1 MIKKSMSRVFLR
13 FEWKRITWA
22 ATFTAETRKNICIE
36 IFSNFFE
43 AQHIEKKLVSMN
55 FSSFVGRVELATK
68 KDKIASRATPEKE
81 RRRRRRRRRKRTLA
95 GI

>member
-1 MIKKSMSRVFLR
+1 MIKKSMSRVFLLR

-43 AQHIEKKLVSMN
+43 
-55 FSSFVGRVELATK
+55 T
-68 KDKIASRATPEKE
+68 RATYREE
-81 RRRRRRRRRKRTLA
+81 IGFDEL
-95 GI
+95 